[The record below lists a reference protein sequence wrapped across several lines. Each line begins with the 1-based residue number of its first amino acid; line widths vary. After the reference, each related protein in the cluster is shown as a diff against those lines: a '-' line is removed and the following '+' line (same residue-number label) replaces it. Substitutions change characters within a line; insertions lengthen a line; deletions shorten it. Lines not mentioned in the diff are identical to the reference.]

1 MKLTD
6 HFSLEEFER
15 SSTATANHI
24 DNHVPEALIPSLRN
38 LCEQVLEPLRQW
50 YGKPITISSGYRCQ
64 ALNSHPNVRG
74 AKNSHH
80 MKGEA
85 ADLRIPFVKAPNE
98 SLIQD
103 MPTAR
108 KWIEF
113 ILDETSFDHLI
124 LEHDKTGHYWI
135 HVSCKISGN
144 RQTYTPNLLKQ

>member
-1 MKLTD
+1 MQLTP
-6 HFSLEEFER
+6 HFTLEEFER
-15 SSTATANHI
+15 SATAIRYGI

-50 YGKPITISSGYRCQ
+50 YGKPITISSGYRCP

-74 AKNSHH
+74 AKNSQH

-85 ADLRIPFVKAPNE
+85 ADLRIPLVKAPNG

-124 LEHDKTGHYWI
+124 LEHDKTGNYWI
-135 HVSCKISGN
+135 HVSCKLSGN